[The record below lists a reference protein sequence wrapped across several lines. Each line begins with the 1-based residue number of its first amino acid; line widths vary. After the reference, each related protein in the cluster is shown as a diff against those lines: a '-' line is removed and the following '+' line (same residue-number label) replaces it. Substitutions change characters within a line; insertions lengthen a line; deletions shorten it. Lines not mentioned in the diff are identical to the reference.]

1 VWALRRATWDT
12 PMTLRIGRV
21 PYLHAEPFYVD
32 MARRGLALTELVPRA
47 IAVAAA
53 NGEID
58 AGPVPLVDC
67 FRLEDRLQPVAGF
80 CIASVQDAG
89 SSLLFSTKPIA
100 ALTGAHI
107 GVTDEASTAPQL
119 LDILLRLKYQVQTA
133 PYGPLQ
139 AACDAFLLIGNQG
152 LRQRMGAP
160 DFPYTYDLG
169 AEWHAWTG
177 LPFVFARWMV
187 RKDVSPRDRA
197 LLEEV
202 LYVGLEEGVDALCEL
217 ARPREDLFML
227 PRDIATYIQGFR
239 YYIGRSEQQAIDQFR
254 RYLQQPER

>member
-1 VWALRRATWDT
+1 MA
-12 PMTLRIGRV
+12 LRIGRV

-47 IAVAAA
+47 VTVAAA

-67 FRLEDRLQPVAGF
+67 LRLEDRFQPLAGF
-80 CIASVQDAG
+80 CIASLQDAG

-100 ALTGAHI
+100 ALGGAHI
-107 GVTDEASTAPQL
+107 GVTDEASTALRL
-119 LDILLRLKYQVQTA
+119 LDVLLRLKYQVQAA
-133 PYGPLQ
+133 PYRPIEASQ
-139 AACDAFLLIGNQG
+139 DAFLLIGNQG

-169 AEWHAWTG
+169 AEWSAWTG

-187 RKDVSPRDRA
+187 RKDVSPQDLA
-197 LLEEV
+197 QLEEA
-202 LYVGLEEGVDALCEL
+202 LYFGLEEGVDALCEL
-217 ARPREDLFML
+217 SGPRQDLFML
-227 PRDIATYIQGFR
+227 PRDIATYIRGFR
-239 YYIGRSEQQAIDQFR
+239 YFIGRSEQQAIDQFQ
-254 RYLQQPER
+254 RYLQQLEG

>member
-1 VWALRRATWDT
+1 MA
-12 PMTLRIGRV
+12 LRIGHV

-47 IAVAAA
+47 VAVAAA

-67 FRLEDRLQPVAGF
+67 FRLEDRFQPVAGF
-80 CIASVQDAG
+80 CIASIEDAG
-89 SSLLFSTKPIA
+89 SSLLFSSKPIA
-100 ALTGAHI
+100 ALAGAHI
-107 GVTDEASTAPQL
+107 GITDEASTAPRL
-119 LDILLRLKYQVQTA
+119 LDVLLRLKYQVQTA
-133 PYGPLQ
+133 AYGPLE
-139 AACDAFLLIGNQG
+139 ASHEAFLLIGNQG

-160 DFPYTYDLG
+160 DFPYIYDLG

-187 RKDVSPRDRA
+187 RKDVSPRDLA
-197 LLEEV
+197 LLEEA

-217 ARPREDLFML
+217 AEPRQDLVML

-239 YYIGRSEQQAIDQFR
+239 YFIGRSEQQAIDRFR
-254 RYLQQPER
+254 GYLQQLEG

>member
-1 VWALRRATWDT
+1 MALC
-12 PMTLRIGRV
+12 IGRI

-32 MARRGLALTELVPRA
+32 MARRGLTMTELVPRA
-47 IAVAAA
+47 IARAAA

-67 FRLEDRLQPVAGF
+67 FRLEDRFQPVAGF
-80 CIASVQDAG
+80 CIASIEDTV

-100 ALTGAHI
+100 ALAGAYI

-119 LDILLRLKYQVQTA
+119 LDVLLRLKYQVRTVA
-133 PYGPLQ
+133 YGPLD
-139 AACDAFLLIGNQG
+139 AAHEAFLLIGNQG

-177 LPFVFARWMV
+177 LPFVFSRWMV
-187 RKDVSPRDRA
+187 RKDVSPRDLA
-197 LLEEV
+197 QLEEA

-217 ARPREDLFML
+217 AEPRQDLVML

-239 YYIGRSEQQAIDQFR
+239 YFIGRSEQQAIDRFR
-254 RYLQQPER
+254 RYLQQLEG